1 MTALQESGQA
11 RIGQEGR
18 PRRVDRWF
26 DPRGLAPG
34 QLAFVLHRLTGLGL
48 VFYLFLHL
56 GVLSLLARGPEA
68 WDRFIGLAKTSPV
81 LVLDVVLIFG
91 LLFHGLNGLR
101 LTLVSLNLGVRR
113 QAALFWGA
121 TLLAV
126 AGTAV
131 AGWMIFRMGG

>member
-1 MTALQESGQA
+1 MALQEPGQA
-11 RIGQEGR
+11 QAGR
-18 PRRVDRWF
+18 EERRRRVDRWF

-68 WDRFIGLAKTSPV
+68 WDRFIALAKTSPV

-91 LLFHGLNGLR
+91 LLFHALNGLR
-101 LTLVSLNLGVRR
+101 LTLVSLDIGVRR

-121 TLLAV
+121 AALTV
-126 AGTAV
+126 IGTAV